1 MFVGSYALAEIPYP
15 AAEADQKRFVMEFRR
30 GDGLVM
36 GVELVIAR
44 PGDEG
49 RSPIEVLEKQ
59 VGRKWGNFAGGI
71 VYRFDPQSKPRTW
84 EPIMFRD
91 MRSTETRVGEGSA
104 GLKISELKSG
114 DVIILYAPSP

>member
-1 MFVGSYALAEIPYP
+1 MCVSSHALAEIPYP
-15 AAEADQKRFVMEFRR
+15 LAEAHQKRFVMEFRR
-30 GDGLVM
+30 ADGLVL
-36 GVELVIAR
+36 GVELVVAR
-44 PGDEG
+44 PEDEG

-59 VGRKWGNFAGGI
+59 VGQKWGGFAPGI
-71 VYRFDPQSKPRTW
+71 VYRFDPRSKPRTW

-91 MRSTETRVGEGSA
+91 MRSTETRVGEGRA